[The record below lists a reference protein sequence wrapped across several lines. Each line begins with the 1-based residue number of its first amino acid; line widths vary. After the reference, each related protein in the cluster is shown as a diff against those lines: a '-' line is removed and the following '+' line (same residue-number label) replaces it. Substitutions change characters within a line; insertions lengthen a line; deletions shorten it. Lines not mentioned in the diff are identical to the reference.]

1 MPVKQFGS
9 ELGIYVFDL
18 PETWDSRRQPA
29 GVAVM
34 KMLTRIRDRKLRD
47 AISRT
52 GVASPTE
59 LRTLILKR
67 ARVRTLK
74 GIEQFRNLRKLDL
87 SGNRIHD
94 LSPLARLRELSGL
107 FLTDNEIRK
116 LSALKNLSRLPALDI
131 SGNRLTGLEGLS
143 GMRSLTW
150 LNASQ
155 NQIASAEPLRHCAML
170 SHLNLRNNLIAS
182 AEGLHELRL
191 LRSLDLSQ
199 NELTGTITIPPTMQS
214 LRHLLLSRNA
224 ITDVAMK
231 QDVCW
236 IEELDVSGNLI
247 TNLDFIR
254 AMPELVVA
262 NLSENLFKEI
272 TPIQACKKVRILY
285 LWMSGVVSVRG
296 LEELTNLE
304 ELGLADNAI
313 GDVSS
318 LLGLNRLK
326 LLYLGTNH
334 DIPTEA
340 IWKLSLQVE
349 EDFRG
354 PDWRAR
360 VPGTPERNDTE

>member
-1 MPVKQFGS
+1 
-9 ELGIYVFDL
+9 
-18 PETWDSRRQPA
+18 
-29 GVAVM
+29 M

-59 LRTLILKR
+59 LRTLTLKR
-67 ARVRTLK
+67 AGVRTLQ

-87 SGNRIHD
+87 SGNRIREI
-94 LSPLARLRELSGL
+94 SPLARLHELSGL
-107 FLTDNEIRK
+107 FLCDNEIRE
-116 LSALKNLSRLPALDI
+116 LSALKNLSHLPALDI
-131 SGNRLTGLEGLS
+131 SGNKLTGLDGLS

-155 NQIASAEPLRHCAML
+155 NQIASAETLRHCAML
-170 SHLNLRNNLIAS
+170 SNLNLRNNLIAS
-182 AEGLHELRL
+182 AEALHELRL

-199 NELTGTITIPPTMQS
+199 NELTGTITIPSTRQS
-214 LRHLLLSRNA
+214 LRRLLLSRNA
-224 ITDVAMK
+224 ITDVTMD
-231 QDVCW
+231 QDVCRVV
-236 IEELDVSGNLI
+236 ELDVSGNLMAS
-247 TNLDFIR
+247 LDFIR

-272 TPIQACKKVRILY
+272 TPIQACTKVRILY
-285 LWMSGVVSVRG
+285 LWMSGLESVRG
-296 LEELTNLE
+296 LEKLTNLE

-313 GDVSS
+313 GDASS

-326 LLYLGTNH
+326 LLYLGTNY

-360 VPGTPERNDTE
+360 VPGSPVRNDTE